1 MSKKKIMMFADGS
14 SSSLYMYN
22 ELKKDFNISA
32 VLIEEEGGSKLKG
45 IEGMIKEV
53 GLIKVF
59 GQILFQLSIPK
70 ILVAI
75 SQKRIEHINDTPIPP
90 SVINKVVSVDSDDC
104 MGFLKSE
111 KPELIIVNG
120 LRMIPEKVLNCTDAT
135 FINSHVGITP
145 KYRGV
150 HGGYWAMAS
159 GDKGNCGVT
168 VFLVDAGIDTGG
180 VLFQEVISTNSKDN
194 FVTYPYL
201 QIGEGIQLMKRAI
214 SDFFDGNLKEKESL
228 TKESKLWSHPTL
240 WYYIKKRVLKGVK

>member
-1 MSKKKIMMFADGS
+1 MFADGS
-14 SSSLYMYN
+14 KSSLYMYN
-22 ELKKDFNISA
+22 ELKRDFNIST
-32 VLIEEEGGSKLKG
+32 VVIEEEGSKIKG
-45 IEGMIKEV
+45 VEGMIKEV
-53 GLIKVF
+53 GLFKVL

-70 ILVAI
+70 TLEAI
-75 SQKRIEHINDTPIPP
+75 SQKRIEQIKSAYNLDDTPIP
-90 SVINKVVSVDSDDC
+90 SSAIKRVVSVSSDACRD
-104 MGFLKSE
+104 FIKSE

-120 LRMIPEKVLNCTDAT
+120 MRIIPEKVLNCTEAT

-159 GDKGNCGVT
+159 GDEENCGVT
-168 VFLVDAGIDTGG
+168 VFLADTGIDTGG
-180 VLFQEVISTNSKDN
+180 VLFQQVISTNSKDN

-214 SDFFDGNLKEKESL
+214 FDFIDGNLKEKESL

-240 WYYIKKRVLKGVK
+240 WYYLKKRVLNGVK